1 MEPLTGIIIRK
12 SDMKMEGKNY
22 IFFAQV
28 IDMRTKAG
36 LPSKVDYQPAL
47 LDKYEEL
54 VVTDKDEIKGKNGE
68 DIDHIPVVY
77 QLAQQLFT
85 SG

>member
-1 MEPLTGIIIRK
+1 MEPISGTVIRK

-22 IFFAQV
+22 IFFTQL

-47 LDKYEEL
+47 LDKFEEL
-54 VVTDKDEIKGKNGE
+54 VITNKDEIKGKNGE
-68 DIDHIPVVY
+68 VIDHIPGVY